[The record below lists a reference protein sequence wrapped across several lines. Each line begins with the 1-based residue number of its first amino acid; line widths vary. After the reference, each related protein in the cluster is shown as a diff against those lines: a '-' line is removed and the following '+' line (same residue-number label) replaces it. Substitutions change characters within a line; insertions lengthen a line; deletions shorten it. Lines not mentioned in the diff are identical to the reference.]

1 MGIMEM
7 GIYFLLE
14 IQASFFLGIQIFE
27 KSLDFQKKFLRNS
40 DFGVSQKNVQ
50 IGSLYTDFKGVFFN

>member
-7 GIYFLLE
+7 GFYFLIE

-27 KSLDFQKKFLRNS
+27 KILDFQKIFKKLRFWGIIEKCIGWFLVYR
-40 DFGVSQKNVQ
+40 F
-50 IGSLYTDFKGVFFN
+50 